1 MIYLDY
7 AAGAPLSKEAAKVF
21 QHLSTEVYGN
31 ASSLHDAGGRA
42 ADVLEYCRHSA
53 GKLIGGAAD
62 GIYFTSGGTE
72 ANILAVQSLLHGL
85 PDHKK
90 HFITTAMEHHSI
102 HNAAAFL
109 ADRGIDVTIIYPDE
123 NGLITEDILAAH
135 IRPDTGLVSIQ
146 HANSE
151 TGLIQPVNRLAA
163 FLHQRNIL
171 LHCDCVQSFGK
182 LPIDADQAGIDSLS
196 VSGHKVYG
204 PKGTGAVYIRPGV
217 SWNPVYPHTVH
228 ENGFRP
234 GTVNV
239 PAIGAFTAAAEY
251 AVKHM
256 EEHREHADRLRNYLY
271 DQIRRQGLPIS
282 FSEEETGGECL
293 PHIVGCFFH
302 SFEGQYI
309 MLECNRNDIC
319 ISTGSAC
326 SAGSHGPSSAMKAL
340 RKTEREARQFF
351 RISFGNETTCEQ
363 LDMLIHT
370 FTALWEQKKGESAI

>member
-182 LPIDADQAGIDSLS
+182 LPIDADQAGIDALS

-251 AVKHM
+251 AVNHM

-282 FSEEETGGECL
+282 FSEEEIGGECL

-326 SAGSHGPSSAMKAL
+326 SAGSHAPSSAMKAL

>member
-109 ADRGIDVTIIYPDE
+109 ADRGIDITIIYPDE

-182 LPIDADQAGIDSLS
+182 LPIDADQEGIDALS

-204 PKGTGAVYIRPGV
+204 RKAPGLFTFGPVSAGTRFIRIPCM
-217 SWNPVYPHTVH
+217 
-228 ENGFRP
+228 
-234 GTVNV
+234 
-239 PAIGAFTAAAEY
+239 
-251 AVKHM
+251 K
-256 EEHREHADRLRNYLY
+256 
-271 DQIRRQGLPIS
+271 
-282 FSEEETGGECL
+282 
-293 PHIVGCFFH
+293 
-302 SFEGQYI
+302 
-309 MLECNRNDIC
+309 
-319 ISTGSAC
+319 TGS
-326 SAGSHGPSSAMKAL
+326 GPV
-340 RKTEREARQFF
+340 R
-351 RISFGNETTCEQ
+351 
-363 LDMLIHT
+363 
-370 FTALWEQKKGESAI
+370 

>member
-1 MIYLDY
+1 M
-7 AAGAPLSKEAAKVF
+7 
-21 QHLSTEVYGN
+21 
-31 ASSLHDAGGRA
+31 
-42 ADVLEYCRHSA
+42 LEYCRQSA
-53 GKLIGGAAD
+53 GRLIGGAAD

-85 PDHKK
+85 PAGKK

-109 ADRGIDVTIIYPDE
+109 ADQGIDVTVIYPDK

-135 IRPDTGLVSIQ
+135 VRPDTGLVSIQ

-151 TGLIQPVNRLAA
+151 TGLIQPVERLAA
-163 FLHQRNIL
+163 FLHQRNIF

-182 LPIDADQAGIDSLS
+182 LPIDADQAGIDALS

-204 PKGTGAVYIRPGV
+204 PKGTGAVYIRPGI
-217 SWNPVYPHTVH
+217 SWKPVYPHTVH

-256 EEHREHADRLRNYLY
+256 EKHREHADRLRNYFY
-271 DQIRRQGLPIS
+271 EQIRLQGLPIS

-293 PHIVGCFFH
+293 PHIIGCFFH
-302 SFEGQYI
+302 SFEGQYV
-309 MLECNRNDIC
+309 MLECIVT
-319 ISTGSAC
+319 IFASQPGAHVPQ
-326 SAGSHGPSSAMKAL
+326 AVKAL
-340 RKTEREARQFF
+340 L
-351 RISFGNETTCEQ
+351 Q
-363 LDMLIHT
+363 L
-370 FTALWEQKKGESAI
+370 